1 MVPRK
6 PKVWCNFSP
15 LAGLETRMCQQNKAK
30 WKYGNFKHA
39 GLKKVNAVGYKL
51 EIWKNTLD
59 TSGLHSSGER
69 CYDHQ
74 APTPCWLCNCQ
85 DHLQSSFA
93 QVLGE
98 IRSQSSLAHLLCS
111 APGFLPCERVH
122 NSPLGPAVSRC
133 GLDSH
138 PHKHPRNTGDD
149 AGSLWVESASLFN
162 ADRYRKAGCRCKLQI
177 FKSIFH
183 LHVLFETSI
192 YQELVSL
199 YHDLSRW
206 SMVQAWVSCFRG
218 VTLMPFSHCRLWV
231 LPCALGVH
239 LLDLPQEPH
248 VNQANLRHQ
257 RLKRQQRWD
266 RRCSICQNPSST
278 VDGLQDLAPV
288 DIEHQRNF
296 HCLYPLET
304 YKVVCLILSING
316 VERFASVYLSFFSGD
331 I

>member
-15 LAGLETRMCQQNKAK
+15 LAGLETRICQQNKAK

-51 EIWKNTLD
+51 EIWKKY
-59 TSGLHSSGER
+59 SGHFWTTFFWWTVLWSPS
-69 CYDHQ
+69 
-74 APTPCWLCNCQ
+74 PTPCWLCNCQ

-138 PHKHPRNTGDD
+138 PHKHPRNKGDD

-162 ADRYRKAGCRCKLQI
+162 ADAAIGKQVVDVNCRFLNQS
-177 FKSIFH
+177 SIFMHYIWNQH
-183 LHVLFETSI
+183 LSEMI
-192 YQELVSL
+192 SL
-199 YHDLSRW
+199 YRDLSRW
-206 SMVQAWVSCFRG
+206 SMVQAWVSCFWG

-248 VNQANLRHQ
+248 VPQANLRHQ

-278 VDGLQDLAPV
+278 VDGQDLAPV

-316 VERFASVYLSFFSGD
+316 VEGFASVYLFFFSGD